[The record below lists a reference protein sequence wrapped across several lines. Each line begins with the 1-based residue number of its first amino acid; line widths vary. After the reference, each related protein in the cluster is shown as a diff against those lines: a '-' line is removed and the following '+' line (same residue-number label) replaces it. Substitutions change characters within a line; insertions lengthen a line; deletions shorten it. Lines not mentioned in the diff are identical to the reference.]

1 MAILD
6 TMYAVKVNPQMTANV
21 EVSPFHTFF
30 ANFDGPFMEMIIG
43 ITTAKF
49 KTTNPHDIIKGI
61 FVFRDDDDEFDDDD
75 EQKYS
80 VKRQLKVNNPKLT

>member
-6 TMYAVKVNPQMTANV
+6 TMYAVKVYPQITANV

-30 ANFDGPFMEMIIG
+30 ARFDGPFIETMIG

-49 KTTNPHDIIKGI
+49 NTTNPHDSIKGI
-61 FVFRDDDDEFDDDD
+61 FVAKFRPDDD

-80 VKRQLKVNNPKLT
+80 VQIQLTVNNPKLT